1 MIKYKLPVF
10 CGPRAT
16 KTRGHA
22 ASTNA
27 TACNATKIINTMEEK
42 MRFWKALAVKLGVS
56 AVTIGLATSAAA
68 QEFTFSIHHFLS
80 PTAPAQTEMIEPWA
94 KSIEEASGGRIA
106 FEIFPAMSLGG
117 TAPELY
123 SQVRDGV
130 ADIVWTLPGYT
141 PGTFPRTEVFE
152 LPGIH
157 LSDARA
163 TNLAI
168 QDLMEILLPDY
179 VGIHPLL
186 VHVHAGNAL
195 HFGDGTAS
203 SLTDLQGLKI
213 RSPSRTGAWML
224 EEMGVEPVG
233 MPVPALPEALSKGT
247 VDAGLVPFEVAIPL
261 GLADLTTSSVEMA
274 NGARFGTS
282 TFLFAMNLDR
292 YNSLPDDLQQII
304 DDHSGA
310 AIAAQMG
317 EVWNNV
323 EPVGI
328 QRALDAGNS
337 VLQMTPEATEAFT
350 APFDAT
356 VRRWV
361 EEAAVVGIDAEALL
375 GSARSIIAEY
385 TREGQ

>member
-1 MIKYKLPVF
+1 MNFLKAL
-10 CGPRAT
+10 
-16 KTRGHA
+16 TRGVGAGA
-22 ASTNA
+22 ATFVFST
-27 TACNATKIINTMEEK
+27 
-42 MRFWKALAVKLGVS
+42 
-56 AVTIGLATSAAA
+56 AAIA

-80 PTAPAQTEMIEPWA
+80 PRAPAQTLLIEPWA

-117 TAPELY
+117 TPPELY

-130 ADIVWTLPGYT
+130 ADVVWTVPGYT

-186 VHVHAGNAL
+186 VHVHSGNAL
-195 HFGDGTAS
+195 HFSDGSAE
-203 SLTDLQGLKI
+203 SLSDLEGLKI
-213 RSPSRTGAWML
+213 RSPSRTGAWMV
-224 EEMGVEPVG
+224 EELGAEPVG

-261 GLADLTTSSVEMA
+261 GLADLTSASVEMA
-274 NGARFGTS
+274 EGARFGTS
-282 TFLFAMNLDR
+282 TFLFAMNLDS
-292 YNSLPDDLQQII
+292 YNSLPDDLKQII

-310 AIAAQMG
+310 AIAAEMG
-317 EVWNNV
+317 EAWNGI

-337 VLQMTPEATEAFT
+337 VTQMTSEATAEFD

-356 VRRWV
+356 VQRWV
-361 EEAAVVGIDAEALL
+361 DEAAVVGIDAEALL
-375 GSARSIIAEY
+375 GSARSTIAEY
-385 TREGQ
+385 TRQGQ

>member
-1 MIKYKLPVF
+1 MYGLKSFFLTAQASVVAVAF
-10 CGPRAT
+10 ST
-16 KTRGHA
+16 A
-22 ASTNA
+22 A
-27 TACNATKIINTMEEK
+27 M
-42 MRFWKALAVKLGVS
+42 
-56 AVTIGLATSAAA
+56 A
-68 QEFTFSIHHFLS
+68 QEYTFTIHHFLS
-80 PTAPAQTEMIEPWA
+80 PKAPAQTALIEPWA
-94 KSIEEASGGRIA
+94 QSIEEASGGRIA

-117 TAPELY
+117 SPPELY

-195 HFGDGTAS
+195 HFSSGDGVEA
-203 SLTDLQGLKI
+203 LADFEGLKI

-224 EEMGVEPVG
+224 EEMGAEPVG
-233 MPVPALPEALSKGT
+233 MPVPALPQALSRGT

-261 GLADLTTSSVEMA
+261 GLADLTTASVEMA
-274 NGARFGTS
+274 DGARFGTS
-282 TFLFAMNLDR
+282 TFLFAMNLDS
-292 YNSLPDDLQQII
+292 YNSLPEDLQQII

-310 AIAAQMG
+310 AIAADIG
-317 EVWNNV
+317 EAWNNI
-323 EPVGI
+323 EPIGV
-328 QRALDAGNS
+328 QRALDAGNAVTQLS
-337 VLQMTPEATEAFT
+337 EEASAEFT

-356 VRRWV
+356 VQRWV
-361 EEAAVVGIDAEALL
+361 DEAADVGIDALALL
-375 GSARSIIAEY
+375 GSARTTVAEY
-385 TREGQ
+385 TREQ

>member
-1 MIKYKLPVF
+1 MKRPYSI
-10 CGPRAT
+10 
-16 KTRGHA
+16 RGDA
-22 ASTNA
+22 AQTLKHDCSA
-27 TACNATKIINTMEEK
+27 IMTANIMEKK
-42 MRFWKALAVKLGVS
+42 MNILKRLAVYANVGM
-56 AVTIGLATSAAA
+56 ATFALSTAAYA

-80 PTAPAQTEMIEPWA
+80 PQAPAQTVLIEPWA
-94 KSIEEASGGRIA
+94 QSIEEASNGRIA

-117 TAPELY
+117 TPPELY

-195 HFGDGTAS
+195 HFGDGTVN
-203 SLTDLQGLKI
+203 SLADFDGLKI

-224 EEMGVEPVG
+224 EEMGAEPVG
-233 MPVPALPEALSKGT
+233 MPVPALPQALSRGA

-261 GLADLTTSSVEMA
+261 GLADLTSTSVEMA
-274 NGARFGTS
+274 DGARFGTS
-282 TFLFAMNLDR
+282 TFLFAMNLDA
-292 YNSLPDDLQQII
+292 YNSLPDDLRKII

-310 AIAAQMG
+310 AIAADMG
-317 EVWNNV
+317 EAWNNI
-323 EPVGI
+323 EPIGI
-328 QRALDAGNS
+328 QRALDAGND
-337 VLQMTPEATEAFT
+337 VTQMTPEATAALT
-350 APFDAT
+350 VPFDAT
-356 VRRWV
+356 VQRWV
-361 EEAAVVGIDAEALL
+361 DEAGVVGIDAEALL
-375 GSARSIIAEY
+375 GSARTMIAEY
-385 TREGQ
+385 TRQ